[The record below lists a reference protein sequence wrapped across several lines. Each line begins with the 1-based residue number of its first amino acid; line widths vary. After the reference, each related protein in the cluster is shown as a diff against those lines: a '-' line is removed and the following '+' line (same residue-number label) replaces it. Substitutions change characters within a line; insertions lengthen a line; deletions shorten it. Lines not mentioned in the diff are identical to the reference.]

1 VKIFTTFLQIILLTI
16 IFLLGEGIVRL
27 FHLPVPGSIIGLV
40 ILFVLLQL
48 KIIKLSWVEKGG
60 NLLLAELLLFFIP
73 AVVGLIN
80 YTDVIK
86 QYGLQIMTVIAVST
100 VLVMS
105 VTGVVAELVAKRKEG
120 KSA

>member
-1 VKIFTTFLQIILLTI
+1 MKAFTIFFQVALLTI
-16 IFLLGEGIVRL
+16 LFLLGESIVKL
-27 FHLPVPGSIIGLV
+27 FHLPLPGSIAGLV
-40 ILFVLLQL
+40 ILFLLL
-48 KIIKLSWVEKGG
+48 HFKVIKLRWIEKGG

-86 QYGLQIMTVIAVST
+86 HYGLQILAIITVST

-105 VTGVVAELVAKRKEG
+105 VTGLIAELAANRKEE
-120 KSA
+120 KTL

>member
-1 VKIFTTFLQIILLTI
+1 MKIFTILLQMILLTV

-27 FHLPVPGSIIGLV
+27 FHLPVPGSIIGLA
-40 ILFVLLQL
+40 ILFLLLQL
-48 KIIKLSWVEKGG
+48 KIIKLSWIEKGG
-60 NLLLAELLLFFIP
+60 NLLLANLLLFFIP

-86 QYGLQIMTVIAVST
+86 QYGIQIMAVIVVST

-105 VTGVVAELVAKRKEG
+105 VTGLVAELVSKRKEE